1 MAIFECD
8 IPPRTIEETGL
19 SESFLIGLTAKV
31 INEIGT
37 MTPADIAGII
47 KLPKLV
53 CRQVVDLMVKQN
65 LLESQGLETQDIKS
79 DIRYSLTDAGR
90 RWAAEAMLASAY
102 IGPAPVTF
110 ESFCLQVKRQSIA
123 NEEVHRSELDRAL
136 SHLVIPPE
144 LVPQLGPAANSGRS
158 ALLYGEPGNG
168 KTSIAEALGR
178 CFQDTIFLP
187 YAMMVGNQII
197 RFYDETLHEPAILP
211 EDAPRHD
218 QRWVPCK
225 RPVVVAG
232 GELTLDK
239 LDLSFE
245 EKSRFYEA
253 PMHLKALGGVFILD
267 DFGRQVSPP
276 QEFLNRWIVPLE
288 KNVDYMSL
296 HTGKTFAIPFDQL
309 VVFSSNMMPEE
320 LGDGAALRRI
330 YFKIQ
335 VPSPTREEYL
345 RIFSEACD
353 RTGIQYRPDV
363 VEPFF
368 RQHYEN
374 EGIVTSGAHP
384 GFLLQHVKAICRYMD
399 RPIELTTDV
408 MEIAWKNVA
417 KSKRRGA

>member
-1 MAIFECD
+1 M
-8 IPPRTIEETGL
+8 
-19 SESFLIGLTAKV
+19 
-31 INEIGT
+31 
-37 MTPADIAGII
+37 
-47 KLPKLV
+47 
-53 CRQVVDLMVKQN
+53 
-65 LLESQGLETQDIKS
+65 
-79 DIRYSLTDAGR
+79 
-90 RWAAEAMLASAY
+90 
-102 IGPAPVTF
+102 
-110 ESFCLQVKRQSIA
+110 
-123 NEEVHRSELDRAL
+123 
-136 SHLVIPPE
+136 
-144 LVPQLGPAANSGRS
+144 
-158 ALLYGEPGNG
+158 
-168 KTSIAEALGR
+168 
-178 CFQDTIFLP
+178 
-187 YAMMVGNQII
+187 
-197 RFYDETLHEPAILP
+197 
-211 EDAPRHD
+211 
-218 QRWVPCK
+218 

-417 KSKRRGA
+417 KSKRRGV

>member
-37 MTPADIAGII
+37 MTPADIAEII

-53 CRQVVDLMVKQN
+53 CRQIIDLMVKQN
-65 LLESQGLETQDIKS
+65 LVESQGLETQDIKS

-110 ESFCLQVKRQSIA
+110 EAFCKQIKRQSIA
-123 NEEVHRSELDRAL
+123 HEEVHRTELDRAL

-178 CFQDTIFLP
+178 CFQDIIFLP
-187 YAMMVGNQII
+187 HAMMVGNQII
-197 RFYDETLHEPAILP
+197 RFFDETLHEPEELP
-211 EDAPRHD
+211 EDAARHD
-218 QRWVPCK
+218 QRWVPCT
-225 RPVVVAG
+225 RPIVVAG

-276 QEFLNRWIVPLE
+276 QEFLNRWIIPLE

-330 YFKIQ
+330 YFKIH

-399 RPIELTTDV
+399 RPIALSPDV